1 MKNNPSHAL
10 RYRQTAV
17 SGATRQKQI
26 PGSTTMKNRILPV
39 AILGLAVAG
48 IAPQAKAA
56 VLVQFN
62 FNAQNF
68 TASTVASGI
77 SLTDFNA
84 GAPVD
89 NLVFGNGNA
98 GAWGDARTFAQP
110 GISGLAT
117 DFFLNASFASS
128 NRFTAFTLTYTGTD
142 SMTLDS
148 FTFNSLDTFGGANGY
163 NLQYKLGLA
172 STADRTIVGP
182 QSQPQTTIDITGS
195 TRSIAQANNP
205 VIWRSPSAIDLTVIP
220 LADRTLTNG
229 EVFSVY
235 FVNTLENNTWSND
248 NFTLNGTIIPEPST
262 YAMVGL
268 GVLGFCL
275 RRKNRKG

>member
-26 PGSTTMKNRILPV
+26 PDRTTLKNRILPV

-62 FNAQNF
+62 FNAENF

-89 NLVFGNGNA
+89 NLVFGNGAA

-117 DFFLNASFASS
+117 DFFLNSGGGDA

-142 SMTLDS
+142 SVTLDS
-148 FTFNSLDTFGGANGY
+148 FTFNSRDTFGADNGFK
-163 NLQYKLGLA
+163 LQYKLGLA
-172 STADRTIVGP
+172 SAADRTIVGP
-182 QSQPQTTIDITGS
+182 QSQPQTTTDITGS
-195 TRSIAQANNP
+195 TRTIINSTAWQ
-205 VIWRSPSAIDLTVIP
+205 SPSAIDLTGIT

-229 EVFSVY
+229 EEFSVY
-235 FVNTLENNTWSND
+235 FVNSIGNNTWSND

-275 RRKNRKG
+275 RRKNRKD